1 MDSSRPTMWRLTAL
15 LAVTGALGGALIGAA
30 LTVIGKII
38 TSAPPATVANYGRN
52 VLVFGIMGAL
62 SAPLVTW
69 SALRRV
75 PLWRTMLEPV
85 LAAVI
90 GAIGGLLLGS
100 PLAFLALPVAGVAI
114 AVWRLNYAYRD
125 KQLHS

>member
-1 MDSSRPTMWRLTAL
+1 MDSSRPTMWRLTLL

-30 LTVIGKII
+30 LTVLGKII
-38 TSAPPATVANYGRN
+38 ASAPPATAANYGRN
-52 VLVFGIMGAL
+52 VLVFGVMGAL
-62 SAPLVTW
+62 TAPLVTW

-85 LAAVI
+85 LACVAGAV
-90 GAIGGLLLGS
+90 AGLLLGS
-100 PLAFLALPVAGVAI
+100 PLAFLALPVLGVAI
-114 AVWRLNYAYRD
+114 AVWRLNYVYRD